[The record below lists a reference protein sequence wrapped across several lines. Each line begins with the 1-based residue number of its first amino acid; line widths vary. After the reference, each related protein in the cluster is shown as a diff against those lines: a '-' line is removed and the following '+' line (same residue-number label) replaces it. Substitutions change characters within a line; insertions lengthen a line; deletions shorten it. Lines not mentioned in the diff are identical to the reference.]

1 MGVGSAS
8 AELNCAALVASPH
21 VAELICNHSSFDYYS
36 RMWRRGWRINNLYET
51 VAVVKSLLPFLTQ
64 IPQDPIK
71 EENVQHIQE
80 KRHSQ

>member
-1 MGVGSAS
+1 
-8 AELNCAALVASPH
+8 
-21 VAELICNHSSFDYYS
+21 
-36 RMWRRGWRINNLYET
+36 MWRRGWRINNLYET